1 MSAAREYLSS
11 EQIAEL
17 RRLSPLRGVGAIAW
31 TWLWI
36 LAAWGL
42 YLWRPSVLTLA
53 VGWLIVSSRHL
64 ALAILMHEAAHCL
77 IVHLFMFVPHYRL
90 PLAHRM
96 LRATGVLANA
106 EIASSYWQVLKRAT
120 GAA

>member
-1 MSAAREYLSS
+1 MSAAREYLSPP
-11 EQIAEL
+11 QIAEL

-36 LAAWGL
+36 FAAWGL
-42 YLWRPSVLTLA
+42 YLWHPSLLTFA

-77 IVHLFMFVPHYRL
+77 IVRNKRVNDALGNWLTAYPIMLETRVYRGIHL
-90 PLAHRM
+90 
-96 LRATGVLANA
+96 
-106 EIASSYWQVLKRAT
+106 
-120 GAA
+120 